1 MSVGQELLDVPLP
14 DMVTKLALGIAAA
27 QRALDENSVA
37 TAKALAEEKIDVV
50 LGLTETIED
59 GGKVKIS
66 DPETVEMS
74 LLQVGLNPTFYQF
87 SETTIEVTMDI
98 KTTTSTETSVKVGA
112 EAKFGFGMW
121 SASVRVDVAH
131 NRKFQKEVHGTSR
144 LFVKMTPVPPPP
156 RMFPEVTVIDTRKP
170 KEPEK

>member
-1 MSVGQELLDVPLP
+1 
-14 DMVTKLALGIAAA
+14 MVTKLALGIAAA

-37 TAKALAEEKIDVV
+37 TAKALAEEKIEV
-50 LGLTETIED
+50 LLGFTETIKED
-59 GGKVKIS
+59 GKVDVS
-66 DPETVEMS
+66 DPQKSEMS

-156 RMFPEVTVIDTRKP
+156 RMVPQVTVIDTRKP
-170 KEPEK
+170 KAPEK